1 VRSIGLIEARTR
13 LSALVARA
21 EKGEPTLITKHGREA
36 AMIVPIETGRRSY
49 PKPSEQLSFAE
60 LLSPSTRRRARQPKT
75 EP

>member
-21 EKGEPTLITKHGREA
+21 KKGEPTLITKHGREA
-36 AMIVPIETGRRSY
+36 AMIVPIDVGRRIY

-60 LLSPSTRRRARQPKT
+60 LLSPSTRRRARATKT

>member
-1 VRSIGLIEARTR
+1 VRSIGLIEARAR

-36 AMIVPIETGRRSY
+36 AMIVPIEAGRRVY